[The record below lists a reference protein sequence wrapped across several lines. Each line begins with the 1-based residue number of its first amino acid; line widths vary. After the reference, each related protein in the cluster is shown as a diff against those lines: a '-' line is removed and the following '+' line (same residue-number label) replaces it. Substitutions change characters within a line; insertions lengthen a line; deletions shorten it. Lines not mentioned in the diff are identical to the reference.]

1 MSDGKRPTCYCETK
15 KYNPDWKFL
24 HPDLQDEVM
33 DGIAMNG
40 PFKTKGDVVG
50 QIEYWECAY
59 CHGQTSTVR
68 LEKSEEEL
76 DQYDLERCVCTL
88 CDHLD
93 DFEDLDRMANG
104 DFTEEEDTEIWS
116 TFSRDAT
123 KEEIAAIKAMIFA
136 RYCKFIGKG

>member
-1 MSDGKRPTCYCETK
+1 MV
-15 KYNPDWKFL
+15 KYNHMMDIAFQVETEEPDALEISKE
-24 HPDLQDEVM
+24 EVLAALM
-33 DGIAMNG
+33 QRIATLFIESHWREAIG
-40 PFKTKGDVVG
+40 HCDTYTIEEGDRQEAAG
-50 QIEYWECAY
+50 
-59 CHGQTSTVR
+59 
-68 LEKSEEEL
+68 L

-104 DFTEEEDTEIWS
+104 DFTEDEEAEIWS

>member
-1 MSDGKRPTCYCETK
+1 
-15 KYNPDWKFL
+15 
-24 HPDLQDEVM
+24 M
-33 DGIAMNG
+33 DGHVPYDGILSHLGHKIVVAYYGEMPEPVNVAIECEDCHEVIVNCDHEEHRREE
-40 PFKTKGDVVG
+40 GDQQEAAG
-50 QIEYWECAY
+50 
-59 CHGQTSTVR
+59 
-68 LEKSEEEL
+68 L

-93 DFEDLDRMANG
+93 DFEDLDRMSNG
-104 DFTEEEDTEIWS
+104 DFTEDEEAEIWS